1 MLHLFDAY
9 YEFDRAVNNQLKLI
23 NHLQQSQ
30 KPNIMTKVTIIGQE
44 FKAPKKYT
52 KIKFLQVLTGNYKID
67 DATTGHWSNPA
78 DWDNIE
84 LICRNYADGKD
95 LMFCYD
101 SPEFRADGVL
111 YIGYFN
117 EGLV

>member
-1 MLHLFDAY
+1 MHLFDAY
-9 YEFDRAVNNQLKLI
+9 YEQDRAVNNELKLI
-23 NHLQQSQ
+23 NYKPQ
-30 KPNIMTKVTIIGQE
+30 KSHNMTKVTIIGQE

-52 KIKFLQVLTGNYKID
+52 HIKFLQVLTGSYKID
-67 DATTGHWSNPA
+67 SASDGPWSGPS
-78 DWDNIE
+78 DWNNIE
-84 LICRNYADGKD
+84 LICKNYADGKD

-101 SPEFRADGVL
+101 DAEHRNDGVL